1 MRHGRLGFILWYGS
15 CIDMGR
21 RIPDSLGE
29 TAENGVL
36 TVDIYSIYNQSGT
49 MISSAVYVLVMSYKS
64 IVFAV
69 AVSVLVVSATGYLFL
84 ETDLVD
90 ESDVDAE
97 TRENPTDVTESEEA
111 DGTDPVVDSDEA
123 DADSPSPE
131 GL

>member
-1 MRHGRLGFILWYGS
+1 
-15 CIDMGR
+15 
-21 RIPDSLGE
+21 
-29 TAENGVL
+29 
-36 TVDIYSIYNQSGT
+36 
-49 MISSAVYVLVMSYKS
+49 MISPTVYVLVMSYKS

-69 AVSVLVVSATGYLFL
+69 AVSVLVVSGTGYLYL

-97 TRENPTDVTESEEA
+97 TREDPTAGTESEEA

>member
-1 MRHGRLGFILWYGS
+1 
-15 CIDMGR
+15 
-21 RIPDSLGE
+21 
-29 TAENGVL
+29 
-36 TVDIYSIYNQSGT
+36 
-49 MISSAVYVLVMSYKS
+49 MSYKS

-69 AVSVLVVSATGYLFL
+69 AVSVLVVSVTGYLYL

-97 TRENPTDVTESEEA
+97 ARENPADVTESECVNHT
-111 DGTDPVVDSDEA
+111 GPVIDSDESSDEA